1 MKKIIVGFEG
11 TDSSHKAADEAG
23 ELAAGLGAE
32 LHVITV
38 VIDDPKKHG
47 FDIEVV
53 DERAVGAVEARSQG
67 LRQRAAETAHQL
79 DGAYPGVTVVTTIL
93 AGPPARSIVEHA
105 EEIGADLIV
114 VGNHRV
120 QGLARLLG
128 SVAIDILRDAPCS
141 VYVAKT
147 T

>member
-1 MKKIIVGFEG
+1 MKKIVVGFDG
-11 TDSSHKAADEAG
+11 SDSSRKAADEAG

-32 LHVITV
+32 LHVVTV
-38 VIDDPKKHG
+38 VVDDPRKHG

-53 DERAVGAVEARSQG
+53 DERAAPAVEARSRG
-67 LRQRAAETAHQL
+67 LRQRAVDTAHQL
-79 DGAYPGVTVVTTIL
+79 DGAYPGVTVITTIL
-93 AGPPARSIVEHA
+93 AGPPARTIVEHA

>member
-1 MKKIIVGFEG
+1 MKKIVVGFDG
-11 TDSSHKAADEAG
+11 SDSSRKAADEAG

-32 LHVITV
+32 LHVVTV
-38 VIDDPKKHG
+38 VVDDPKKHG

-53 DERAVGAVEARSQG
+53 DERAAPAVEARSRG
-67 LRQRAAETAHQL
+67 LRQRAADTAHQL
-79 DGAYPGVTVVTTIL
+79 DGAYTGVTVITTIL
-93 AGPPARSIVEHA
+93 VGPPARTIVEHA
-105 EEIGADLIV
+105 AEIGADVIV

-120 QGLARLLG
+120 QGISRLLG
-128 SVAIDILRDAPCS
+128 SVAIDILRDAPCA